1 MKAFKALIFSLCPRS
16 WREGLTHFVL
26 MLQFV
31 SMLLIIPSETIIG
44 GVLQK
49 QVFFK
54 NLQDSQ
60 KNTRAWVFI

>member
-16 WREGLTHFVL
+16 WREGLTHFV
-26 MLQFV
+26 LQFV

-60 KNTRAWVFI
+60 KNTRA